1 MLKVICMVV
10 FIVMFL
16 LTCLHYD
23 KRIKALEEANCV
35 MLTSIVNLVE
45 HQSKQDNEISELQRG
60 K

>member
-1 MLKVICMVV
+1 MVV

-23 KRIKALEEANCV
+23 KRINALEEANCV